1 VRALGCK
8 HIATDVVMPALG
20 MAQETG
26 KLLRW
31 LKREGEQVAKGEPLM
46 EVETDKAAVEIE
58 SPASG
63 TLAAVTASEGD
74 DIAVGQAI
82 AVILAA
88 GETAADVKPR
98 SVTAP
103 ASHTGA
109 PTTTRQ
115 APGAEKSTPEARVVS
130 TGRAAAS
137 PKARRLAAERG
148 VDLSQL
154 RGSGPGGVIL
164 EEDVLQAG
172 AAGAAH
178 EPALWRA
185 MAQNVTRSWKDAPH
199 FFVMREVDASAL
211 VQERGRHGGE
221 VTFTDLIVKAVA
233 AALRHHPRMNGS
245 QADVNIG
252 LAVALPDGLIVPV
265 IHGAGRMSVS
275 QLAAARRDLLDRV
288 RSGHV
293 RSSDVSGGTFT
304 VSNLG
309 MYGVDLFTAIL
320 TEGQAGLLA
329 VGRIKEAVVVRDG
342 APAVSPVMQLSL
354 SCDHR
359 QVDGARAAEFVQE
372 LAGLLE
378 TAPQG

>member
-1 VRALGCK
+1 
-8 HIATDVVMPALG
+8 MPALG

-26 KLLRW
+26 KLIRW

-63 TLAAVTASEGD
+63 TLAAVTAAEGD
-74 DIAVGQAI
+74 DVAVGQAI

-88 GETAADVKPR
+88 GESAQDLKPR
-98 SVTAP
+98 SAP
-103 ASHTGA
+103 AATGPATGA
-109 PTTTRQ
+109 APAPQ
-115 APGAEKSTPEARVVS
+115 APRVEKAQPLAAVS
-130 TGRAAAS
+130 PGGRAAAS

-148 VDLSQL
+148 VDLSTV
-154 RGSGPGGVIL
+154 RGSGPGGAIL

-172 AAGAAH
+172 GGAAAD

-211 VQERGRHGGE
+211 VEQRRRHGGD
-221 VTFTDLIVKAVA
+221 VTFTDLLVKAVA
-233 AALRHHPRMNGS
+233 VALTHHPRMNGS
-245 QADVNIG
+245 QAAINVG
-252 LAVALPDGLIVPV
+252 LAVALPDGLVVPV
-265 IHGAGRMSVS
+265 IHGADQMSVGE
-275 QLAAARRDLLDRV
+275 LAVARKGLLERV

-293 RSSDVSGGTFT
+293 RSADISGGTFT

-320 TEGQAGLLA
+320 TEGQAGILA
-329 VGRIKEAVVVRDG
+329 VGRIKDAVVAYGG
-342 APAVSPVMQLSL
+342 APAVRPVMQMSL

-359 QVDGARAAEFVQE
+359 KVDGARAAEFVQE

-378 TAPQG
+378 AAPPA